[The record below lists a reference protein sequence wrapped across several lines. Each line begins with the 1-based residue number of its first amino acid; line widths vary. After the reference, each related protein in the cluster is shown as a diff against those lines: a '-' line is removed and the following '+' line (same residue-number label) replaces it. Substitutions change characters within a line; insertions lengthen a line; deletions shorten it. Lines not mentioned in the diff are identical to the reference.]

1 MTPFSPFKKYR
12 HTLRI
17 GYRLYLKKRE
27 SLPEEKRNF
36 FYQKLK
42 FLQEAIEKK
51 DKNSAKKEKKA
62 LEQAILTLFPK
73 TIWEKGRN
81 FLGTI
86 IFALCITILIR
97 QVWWEHY
104 RIPTGSMRPTLKEQ
118 DCLVVSKTSFGLN
131 IPLATS
137 HLYFDPALV
146 QRNGIVVFT
155 GEDMDIKDVDTLYFY
170 IFPGKKQFVK
180 RMIGKPGDTLY
191 FYGGLIYGLDKDGH
205 DISQELQLARLSS
218 IDHVPFLQFDGKITT
233 PSQPTRGI
241 YAPVLIKQMNQPIAR
256 FSLSS
261 FNRLDGEMLPPY
273 KTANPSYFELWGI
286 ENFAMSRILSKE
298 EALAST
304 DTPLVEASFYLENRH
319 HPNIKKLKLEKDMR
333 GRMRPMFD
341 LSSSLIPLEDK
352 HLKTLFSNLYTVR
365 FIVQNGKAYQ
375 YGLPKEVLSSP
386 FLPSLSGVPNGTYE
400 FYFGKA
406 HQIFFQGFSVE
417 LPKDHPLYE
426 YSPERIK
433 LFYNLGMVFD
443 QRFSPNN
450 HYPSFLPLRY
460 SYFRNGDFYTMGSIL
475 YEKEDKTL
483 IHFLE
488 EERTKAKDSSYT
500 PFVDQGPPIKDDG
513 TLNETF
519 IREHGITVP
528 EKMYLVLGDNH
539 AVSADSRE
547 FGFVPEENLRGAP
560 DFVFWPFGSRFGHP
574 NQAPYPLFTAPRVF
588 IWVLASL
595 SIGWA
600 IVWNRKRNKIPKL

>member
-51 DKNSAKKEKKA
+51 DKSSAKKEKKA

-170 IFPGKKQFVK
+170 IFPVKKQFVK

-233 PSQPTRGI
+233 PSQPTR
-241 YAPVLIKQMNQPIAR
+241 
-256 FSLSS
+256 
-261 FNRLDGEMLPPY
+261 
-273 KTANPSYFELWGI
+273 
-286 ENFAMSRILSKE
+286 
-298 EALAST
+298 
-304 DTPLVEASFYLENRH
+304 
-319 HPNIKKLKLEKDMR
+319 
-333 GRMRPMFD
+333 
-341 LSSSLIPLEDK
+341 
-352 HLKTLFSNLYTVR
+352 
-365 FIVQNGKAYQ
+365 
-375 YGLPKEVLSSP
+375 
-386 FLPSLSGVPNGTYE
+386 
-400 FYFGKA
+400 
-406 HQIFFQGFSVE
+406 
-417 LPKDHPLYE
+417 
-426 YSPERIK
+426 
-433 LFYNLGMVFD
+433 
-443 QRFSPNN
+443 
-450 HYPSFLPLRY
+450 
-460 SYFRNGDFYTMGSIL
+460 
-475 YEKEDKTL
+475 
-483 IHFLE
+483 
-488 EERTKAKDSSYT
+488 
-500 PFVDQGPPIKDDG
+500 
-513 TLNETF
+513 
-519 IREHGITVP
+519 
-528 EKMYLVLGDNH
+528 
-539 AVSADSRE
+539 
-547 FGFVPEENLRGAP
+547 
-560 DFVFWPFGSRFGHP
+560 
-574 NQAPYPLFTAPRVF
+574 
-588 IWVLASL
+588 
-595 SIGWA
+595 
-600 IVWNRKRNKIPKL
+600 